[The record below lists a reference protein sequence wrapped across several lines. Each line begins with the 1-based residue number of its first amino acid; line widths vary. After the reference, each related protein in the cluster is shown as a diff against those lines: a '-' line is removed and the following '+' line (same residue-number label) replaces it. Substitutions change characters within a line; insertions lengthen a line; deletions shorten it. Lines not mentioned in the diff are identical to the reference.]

1 MSALKWYDADP
12 QDDARNSH
20 FTGLGEQQRK
30 SAIGFMGCRSH
41 SGPAAP
47 PFTPTARGGAV
58 PSRRKQMAEPKH
70 IDIVRRAYEIWQ
82 QFGEPE
88 GRDEEF
94 YLKAK
99 EELSAGLSNGADTR
113 EDRPD

>member
-1 MSALKWYDADP
+1 
-12 QDDARNSH
+12 
-20 FTGLGEQQRK
+20 
-30 SAIGFMGCRSH
+30 
-41 SGPAAP
+41 
-47 PFTPTARGGAV
+47 
-58 PSRRKQMAEPKH
+58 MAEPKH

-99 EELSAGLSNGADTR
+99 EKLSAGLSNGADTR